1 MTAAEPTT
9 VLPRPAIITGVIVGA
24 LAVSTSAIL
33 ARIAMGDDPG
43 ITTAAAPGDAPALAV
58 AFWRTTLGALAL
70 APLGWRAA
78 HRHQA
83 APTRREHRLLAL
95 SGLALALH
103 FAGFQGALALTT
115 VASAVTLTT
124 ISPIFVAIGGWWLLH
139 EPTER
144 RTWIGMAATIVGAA
158 AIGAADL
165 AAADLGIRALIGDG
179 MALGAAI
186 AVTGYL
192 LVGRVA
198 RRRLPATTYSAI
210 VFAWA
215 GVFLLPLC
223 LLTGTPVTGFA
234 PSAWLAIVG
243 IVVGAQLLGH
253 TVFNALLSSVS
264 ATTVAIVVLTEP
276 VGAGV
281 LAWLVLGELP
291 ADAFWFGAPLVLAGV
306 AIALTG
312 RRGHPTPPPPG

>member
-1 MTAAEPTT
+1 MTTT
-9 VLPRPAIITGVIVGA
+9 GSTTALPRPAIIVGVIVGA

-43 ITTAAAPGDAPALAV
+43 ITSAATPGDAPALAV

-70 APLGWRAA
+70 APVGWRAA
-78 HRHQA
+78 RRRDA
-83 APTRREHRLLAL
+83 RPTLREHRLLAL

-124 ISPIFVAIGGWWLLH
+124 ISPIFVAIGGWWFLR
-139 EPTER
+139 EPTDR
-144 RTWIGMAATIVGAA
+144 RTWFGMAATIVGAV

-165 AAADLGIRALIGDG
+165 AAVELGLRALVGDG
-179 MALGAAI
+179 LALGAAV

-198 RRRLPATTYSAI
+198 RRRLPATTYSAL
-210 VFAWA
+210 VFGWA

-223 LLTGTPVTGFA
+223 LVTRTSLWGFA
-234 PSAWLAIVG
+234 PTTWLAIAG

-281 LAWLVLGELP
+281 LAWLLLAELP
-291 ADAFWFGAPLVLAGV
+291 ARAFWVGAPLVLAGV

-312 RRGHPTPPPPG
+312 RRGRAAPPPA

>member
-1 MTAAEPTT
+1 VTAAGSTT
-9 VLPRPAIITGVIVGA
+9 ALPRPAIIAGVIVGA

-43 ITTAAAPGDAPALAV
+43 IAIPAAAGDAPALAV
-58 AFWRTTLGALAL
+58 AFWRTTLGAVVL
-70 APLGWRAA
+70 APIGWWSAR
-78 HRHQA
+78 RRQTT
-83 APTRREHRLLAL
+83 PTGREHRLLAL

-124 ISPIFVAIGGWWLLH
+124 MSPVFVAIGGWWLLR
-139 EPTER
+139 EPTDR
-144 RTWIGMAATIVGAA
+144 RTWVGMAATVVGAV

-165 AAADLGIRALIGDG
+165 AEVDLGVRALVGDG
-179 MALGAAI
+179 LALGAAV

-223 LLTGTPVTGFA
+223 LLTGTPLTGFR
-234 PSAWLAIVG
+234 PTAWLAIAG

-253 TVFNALLSSVS
+253 TIFNALLSSVS

-281 LAWLVLGELP
+281 LAWLLLDELP
-291 ADAFWFGAPLVLAGV
+291 AGAFWIGAPLVLAGV
-306 AIALTG
+306 AIAVTG
-312 RRGHPTPPPPG
+312 RRDPLPPPPPA